1 MPGGRLTQ
9 QDRRRI
15 AAGLAAGLGYAE
27 IARRIARPTS
37 TVSRE
42 VTRNGG
48 PTAYRADGAHRA
60 TRQRARRHI
69 PPADPAGTGTLG
81 GPGNPGG
88 DGAVRGFTERF
99 AELMV
104 ETGMPRMAARVF
116 AALSTSDTGTL
127 TAADLVRLL
136 EVSPASVS
144 GAVGYLANLDLIVRR
159 RDEGRRE
166 RYAVDGDIWMRSWL
180 VSARQH
186 ARWAETAR
194 EGVALLG
201 AGTPAGER
209 LAGMAAFFD
218 RLSADMSA
226 GPIPA
231 EAIDDLLTVV
241 AALTEAAIPLTVD
254 QLSVALGWS
263 SGRTAAALG
272 NATTYPEI
280 TDPIAIHATD
290 AGCVAGAAA
299 NRLGDGARVALAR
312 IRGGIG
318 EG

>member
-9 QDRRRI
+9 QDGRRI

-48 PTAYRADGAHRA
+48 PAAYRAGGAHRA
-60 TRQRARRHI
+60 TRQRARRHV
-69 PPADPAGTGTLG
+69 PPADPAV
-81 GPGNPGG
+81 PVP
-88 DGAVRGFTERF
+88 DMAVRGFTERF
-99 AELMV
+99 ADLMV

-116 AALSTSDTGTL
+116 AALSTSDTGSL
-127 TAADLVRLL
+127 TAAELVRLL

-144 GAVGYLANLDLIVRR
+144 GAVGYLANLDLVVRR

-231 EAIDDLLTVV
+231 EDVEDLLTVV
-241 AALTEAAIPLTVD
+241 AALVEGGVPLTAG
-254 QLSVALGWS
+254 QLATALGWPA
-263 SGRTAAALG
+263 GRAATALRH
-272 NATTYPEI
+272 ATGYPEI
-280 TDPIAIHATD
+280 TDPVAVRATG
-290 AGCVAGAAA
+290 AGYVAGAAG
-299 NRLGDGARVALAR
+299 NRLSGSARAALGRIGDGAAER
-312 IRGGIG
+312 
-318 EG
+318 